1 MHQQPDTAAPLRAI
15 AETVYEKL
23 TDEEDARAC
32 RDIPDEACRETPAS
46 FLLILIGNFLTRL
59 GDAVSNAKT
68 VLPWIMAAVGAPVA
82 LTAFLVPLRE
92 SGSLLPQLFIAGYVR
107 RLELRKWVW
116 AWGSVVQALCIA
128 GIGMTATIMQGAA
141 AGWTIVGLL
150 ALFSLARGFCSV
162 ASKDVLGKTVPKARR
177 GQLNGW
183 SASAAGLVTI
193 AVGAMLM
200 FTGPAAENDLPY
212 GMLLAAAGAL
222 WILAALALAA
232 IREFPG
238 ETGGGANAFSEA
250 IRSLG
255 LLRTDVAFRRFVIT
269 RALFISSALAAPYYI
284 VLAQRHTDASVLLLG
299 IFVLVGGLA
308 GMLSGP
314 VWGRFSDRSSRK
326 VMLAAATITS
336 LASLVVFATAWLAPE
351 LLAQLWFL
359 PLAYFVLSIG
369 HDGIRI
375 GRKTYLVDLAG
386 GNRRTDY
393 VAVSNTAIGVILL
406 AAGFAGAALSSIGV
420 AGLILLFAL
429 CGLAGLA
436 YGRRLPEAQD

>member
-1 MHQQPDTAAPLRAI
+1 MHQQPDTATPLRAI
-15 AETVYEKL
+15 AETVYETL

-32 RDIPDEACRETPAS
+32 RDIPAEACRETPAS
-46 FLLILIGNFLTRL
+46 FLLILVGNFLTRL

-68 VLPWIMAAVGAPVA
+68 VLPWIMTAVGAPVA

-107 RLELRKWVW
+107 RLQLRKWVW

-128 GIGMTATIMQGAA
+128 GIGMTAATLQGAT
-141 AGWTIVGLL
+141 AGWTIIGLL
-150 ALFSLARGFCSV
+150 ALFSLARGFCSI
-162 ASKDVLGKTVPKARR
+162 ASKDVLGKTVPKAKR

-200 FTGPAAENDLPY
+200 YAGPAAEDDLPY

-222 WILAALALAA
+222 WILAALTMAA
-232 IREFPG
+232 IHEFPG

-250 IRSLG
+250 IKSLD

-284 VLAQRHTDASVLLLG
+284 VLAQRHTDDSVLLLG

-336 LASLVVFATAWLAPE
+336 LASLVVFASAWLAPD
-351 LLAQLWFL
+351 LLGQLWFL
-359 PLAYFVLSIG
+359 PLTYFVLSIG

-420 AGLILLFAL
+420 TGLILLFAL
-429 CGLAGLA
+429 GGLAGVA

>member
-1 MHQQPDTAAPLRAI
+1 MNQNVETAQPLRAL

-46 FLLILIGNFLTRL
+46 FLLILVGNFLTKV

-68 VLPWIMAAVGAPVA
+68 VLPWIMTAVGAPVA
-82 LTAFLVPLRE
+82 FTAFLVPLRE

-116 AWGSVVQALCIA
+116 VWGSVMQALCIA
-128 GIGMTATIMQGAA
+128 GIGLAAAFMRGAT
-141 AGWTIVGLL
+141 AGWTIIALL

-162 ASKDVLGKTVPKARR
+162 ASKDVLGKTVPKAKR

-193 AVGAMLM
+193 AVGGALM
-200 FTGPAAENDLPY
+200 VAGPAAEDELPY
-212 GMLLAAAGAL
+212 GMMLAAGGAL
-222 WILAALALAA
+222 WMLAALVLAA

-250 IRSLG
+250 IASLG
-255 LLRTDVAFRRFVIT
+255 LLRSDAAFRRFVIT

-284 VLAQRHTDASVLLLG
+284 VLAQRHTEASVLLLG
-299 IFVLVGGLA
+299 VFVLVGGLA

-326 VMLAAATITS
+326 VMLASATITS
-336 LASLVVFATAWLAPE
+336 LASLAVVGAAWLAPAW
-351 LLAQLWFL
+351 LAQIWFL

-369 HDGIRI
+369 HDGIRV

-393 VAVSNTAIGVILL
+393 VAVSNTAIGIILL
-406 AAGFAGAALSSIGV
+406 AAGVGGAALSGIGV
-420 AGLILLFAL
+420 VGLILLFAL
-429 CGLAGLA
+429 CGLIGVAF
-436 YGRRLPEAQD
+436 GRGLPEAQD